1 MLGAAVFLALL
12 VVGAL
17 APHLISASVVRDVRF
32 ADKLAPP
39 DARHWFGTDDY
50 GRDLFSMVLLAANLD
65 LARTIAYPKMG
76 LESLV
81 FHKVELRT

>member
-1 MLGAAVFLALL
+1 M
-12 VVGAL
+12 
-17 APHLISASVVRDVRF
+17 IEYKR
-32 ADKLAPP
+32 
-39 DARHWFGTDDY
+39 
-50 GRDLFSMVLLAANLD
+50 LAANLD